1 MSAALKKVTAKINK
15 VTKAIENAARK
26 GKRTKQGE
34 EDLDV
39 KTITAL
45 VQNPKLSLEQLLM
58 FNDKEENICPKVMDQ
73 ENRIMSITDQNDDH
87 QQKSM
92 IGSFII
98 TSKGNDAPE
107 KELKR
112 FFFFLSVHIYEI

>member
-1 MSAALKKVTAKINK
+1 MSAALKKVTAKIDQ
-15 VTKAIENAARK
+15 VTKALENAARK
-26 GKRTKQGE
+26 GKKTNQGE
-34 EDLDV
+34 EDLDM

-45 VQNPKLSLEQLLM
+45 VQYLKSALEQLLTLV
-58 FNDKEENICPKVMDQ
+58 DKEENICPKVKDQ
-73 ENRIMSITDQNDDH
+73 ENRIKSIADQNDDH

-112 FFFFLSVHIYEI
+112 FFFFFSVHIYEI